1 MYLRVCAALL
11 QAIGQSIGASIRP
24 RDRDGETGGSGRAN
38 MGRMD
43 WNGYRIVTLIYHGK
57 ISHHTSPGLAD
68 FLHVKEGRH
77 NEEKVLIKE
86 GRHNEKKVLPRHLS
100 RRADT
105 TRKRYQVLIKEGRH
119 SKKRYYQAT
128 YQGGQTPREKK
139 WDKKEGKVSTRS
151 SFHTQTHRSGV

>member
-86 GRHNEKKVLPRHLS
+86 GRHNEKKVL
-100 RRADT
+100 
-105 TRKRYQVLIKEGRH
+105 IKEGRH

-128 YQGGQTPREKK
+128 YRGGQTPREKK

>member
-1 MYLRVCAALL
+1 
-11 QAIGQSIGASIRP
+11 
-24 RDRDGETGGSGRAN
+24 

-105 TRKRYQVLIKEGRH
+105 TRKKVPG
-119 SKKRYYQAT
+119 T
-128 YQGGQTPREKK
+128 YQGGQTQQEKVLPSYLSRRA
-139 WDKKEGKVSTRS
+139 DTTRKKMGQKGRKGLDEILFPYADAPLG
-151 SFHTQTHRSGV
+151 GLN